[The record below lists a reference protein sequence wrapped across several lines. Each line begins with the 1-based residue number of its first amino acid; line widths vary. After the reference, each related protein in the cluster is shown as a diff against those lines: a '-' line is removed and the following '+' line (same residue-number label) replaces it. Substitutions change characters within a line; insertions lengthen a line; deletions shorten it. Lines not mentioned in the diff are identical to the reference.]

1 MKKIVCLVASVLFL
15 SGASAFAQGEMDAY
29 KYSLEILM
37 EPPVTWVWAVHS
49 VVRVGM
55 PLP

>member
-15 SGASAFAQGEMDAY
+15 SEHLHLRRERWMPINI
-29 KYSLEILM
+29 LWEILM
-37 EPPVTWVWAVHS
+37 EPPVTWVMGGAFGAW
-49 VVRVGM
+49 VGM